1 MSKISKWKKRI
12 ESVCPTIKVEAI
24 AVNDSG
30 QNNTVVTVNHEWVFR
45 FPKYQEEFV
54 NATKE
59 YHVLKVLQKH
69 ISLPIPVPQYAHLE
83 TKNYKDAYIGYR
95 LIPGRPLFKQSFLAL
110 EDHDKLA
117 QQLGTFLRELHSVPT
132 ADVQSLDLKTLDSR
146 KTWMKFYKEV
156 RDHLYPMMREDATR
170 KLSMLFETFL
180 NDPRN
185 FTFEP
190 KLIHGDFGPTNIL
203 YKDSDISGILD
214 FGECSIDDPA
224 IDIAALIGKF
234 GYGEGFIK
242 LMEPAYPNVLDYL
255 NRAKFYASTFALQD
269 ALFGY
274 KHKNKEL
281 LQYGLE
287 DYV

>member
-1 MSKISKWKKRI
+1 
-12 ESVCPTIKVEAI
+12 
-24 AVNDSG
+24 
-30 QNNTVVTVNHEWVFR
+30 WVFR
-45 FPKYQEEFV
+45 FPKYQEEHV

-69 ISLPIPVPQYAHLE
+69 ISLPIPVPQYAKLD

-110 EDHDKLA
+110 ENHEKLA
-117 QQLGTFLRELHSVPT
+117 HQLGTFLKELHNVPIL
-132 ADVQSLDLKTLDSR
+132 DLQSLDLKTVDSR
-146 KTWMKFYKEV
+146 KNWMKFYREV
-156 RDHLYPMMREDATR
+156 RESLYPMMREDATR

-214 FGECSIDDPA
+214 FGETSIDDPA
-224 IDIAALIGKF
+224 IDVAALIGKF
-234 GYGEGFIK
+234 GYGEGFVK
-242 LMEPAYPNVLDYL
+242 LMEPVYPEVVDYL